1 MDPPPL
7 ELFHRL
13 AEPDSARARLKV
25 SGLALL
31 ERVAFRNVEFESHRA
46 ALAGHGGAE
55 TPALWD
61 GATLHVGLA
70 QVETALEAAAA
81 GESVDPR

>member
-1 MDPPPL
+1 V

-13 AEPDSARARLKV
+13 GDEASAAARRRVVAL
-25 SGLALL
+25 GL
-31 ERVAFRNVEFESHRA
+31 EDRVAFRNVAFDAHRD
-46 ALAGHGGAE
+46 ALAARGGAE

-70 QVETALEAAAA
+70 AVCAALEAAARA
-81 GESVDPR
+81 